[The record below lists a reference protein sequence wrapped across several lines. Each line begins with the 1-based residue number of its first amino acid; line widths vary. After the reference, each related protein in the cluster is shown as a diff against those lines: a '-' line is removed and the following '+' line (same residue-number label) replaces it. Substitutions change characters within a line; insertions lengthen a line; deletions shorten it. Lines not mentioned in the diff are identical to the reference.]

1 MHHVLCTA
9 YLYLHVSSM
18 CYRGGYYVVKVR
30 DNLKVISLQT
40 NYCNNEN

>member
-1 MHHVLCTA
+1 MLCVLPT
-9 YLYLHVSSM
+9 STSM